1 MPRIVVVP
9 GLAVRRYLEPAVDR
23 LRSQGADVRLYR
35 PPAWSGRE
43 SVEQLSRE
51 LADDLSG
58 APVDLL
64 VGLSVGTYVAAGAA
78 AVAPANQRAIV
89 LVSPVEAN
97 SWRALGADWLRAA
110 RGETPAFLLQQAR
123 EWLATPPRR
132 LAQTL
137 RSTRERDIE
146 AGARAAR
153 AAGVRV
159 HVVHGERDPLS
170 GDALARRLADGQR
183 VTIPRAG
190 HSWPYHDPGGFA
202 RTMLGL
208 A

>member
-78 AVAPANQRAIV
+78 AVAPANQRSIV

-97 SWRALGADWLRAA
+97 SWRALG
-110 RGETPAFLLQQAR
+110 
-123 EWLATPPRR
+123 
-132 LAQTL
+132 
-137 RSTRERDIE
+137 
-146 AGARAAR
+146 
-153 AAGVRV
+153 
-159 HVVHGERDPLS
+159 
-170 GDALARRLADGQR
+170 LADGQR